1 MIRVIAVL
9 GFALAIVSPTQAMP
23 LSPIQSES
31 MVTPVVAGC
40 GRVGQGLMV
49 FASPESRN
57 ATTAEK
63 NAGACDGMEAFALNI
78 SEMF

>member
-1 MIRVIAVL
+1 
-9 GFALAIVSPTQAMP
+9 
-23 LSPIQSES
+23 
-31 MVTPVVAGC
+31 
-40 GRVGQGLMV
+40 MV